1 MFETFT
7 EEEKIVIC
15 WLLDAVDKIEKFK
28 REKLTNIT
36 EEQREYIE
44 SLMKEVKESGFNWEI
59 SYDLDS
65 LFKGD

>member
-1 MFETFT
+1 MFKTFT

-44 SLMKEVKESGFNWEI
+44 SLMKEVKESGFNWKI